1 MSPELIGVL
10 GMVVMLVLMFLG
22 VHIAVCL
29 ALVGLVGYAMIHGV
43 DRALIMAGMTPFSV
57 ISSYTMSLFLV
68 YLLMGEFADVSGM
81 MKDSFRAANTWVG
94 NLRGGLAMASII
106 GAGLF
111 SAVSGS
117 SVACS
122 ALMTRLSLP
131 SLLEHKYHPK
141 LATGALA
148 AGGTLGNLIPPGI
161 GLVIYAVMSET
172 SLGKLFAAVFIP
184 GVLLTVMYMVQIHI
198 QCRLNP
204 SLGPPGGR
212 TNLKQKVFAVKDATP
227 TAILFI
233 MVMGGIWFGVYTANE
248 AGAIG
253 TVGAFLYALYRRTIN
268 GQTLAQAFKN
278 SLGIAG
284 MIFAVIISA
293 EIFSNFVVIS
303 GLSQAL
309 VRWVS
314 GLHIPTVGVVIC
326 IMVVYFILGTAMD
339 TLTMILITLPF
350 FVPLMNQL
358 GIDLIWFGTLVI
370 IQMELSQITPPVGL
384 NLFVVAGM
392 VKEKNISMGTVFSG
406 AWPFCFTMVIFNAL
420 IIAFPQIAMY
430 LPSLMK

>member
-1 MSPELIGVL
+1 MSPELVGVI

-22 VHIAVCL
+22 VHIAVTL
-29 ALVGLVGYAMIHGV
+29 ALVGIVGYAMIHGV
-43 DRALIMAGMTPFSV
+43 DKALTMAGMMPFSV
-57 ISSYTMSLFLV
+57 ISSYTMALFPV
-68 YLLMGEFADVSGM
+68 YLLMGELADVSGM
-81 MKDSFRAANTWVG
+81 MRDSFRAANAWVG
-94 NLRGGLAMASII
+94 NCRGGLAMASIV
-106 GAGLF
+106 GAGF
-111 SAVSGS
+111 FAAVSGS

-122 ALMTRLSLP
+122 AIMTRLSLP

-148 AGGTLGNLIPPGI
+148 AAGTLGNLIPPGI

-172 SLGKLFAAVFIP
+172 SLGKLYVAVFIP
-184 GVLLTVMYMVQIHI
+184 GILLTVMYMIQIHI

-212 TNLKQKVFAVKDATP
+212 TTLKQKVFAVKYAAP

-233 MVMGGIWFGVYTANE
+233 IVMGGIWFGVYTANE

-278 SLGIAG
+278 TLGIAG

-309 VRWVS
+309 ARWVI
-314 GLHIPTVGVVIC
+314 GLNLPPVGVVIC
-326 IMVVYFILGTAMD
+326 HHGRLFYCGYGHGYLNHDIDYPALFC
-339 TLTMILITLPF
+339 PF
-350 FVPLMNQL
+350 N
-358 GIDLIWFGTLVI
+358 
-370 IQMELSQITPPVGL
+370 ES
-384 NLFVVAGM
+384 AG
-392 VKEKNISMGTVFSG
+392 N
-406 AWPFCFTMVIFNAL
+406 
-420 IIAFPQIAMY
+420 
-430 LPSLMK
+430 